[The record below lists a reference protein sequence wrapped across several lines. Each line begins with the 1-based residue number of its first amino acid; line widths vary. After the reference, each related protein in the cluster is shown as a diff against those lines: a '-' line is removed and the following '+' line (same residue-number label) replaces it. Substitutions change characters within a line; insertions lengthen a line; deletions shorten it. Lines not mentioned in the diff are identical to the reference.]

1 VASVERMADLFGSG
15 AHADLLPD
23 LIVRWTDSP
32 ATHVRGVRSDDY
44 GTVMRRGVGS
54 GRSGNHT
61 EGDAWALVVPGASRP
76 VEPDRPPRLEDI
88 AATAVALSGES
99 TAGMAGQ
106 PLLEPER

>member
-1 VASVERMADLFGSG
+1 VASVERVADLFGSG

-32 ATHVRGVRSDDY
+32 ATSVRGVRSERY
-44 GTVMRRGVGS
+44 GTVMRHGVGS

-61 EGDAWALVVPGASRP
+61 EGDAWALVVPGRSRV
-76 VEPDRPPRLEDI
+76 VEPTRMPRLEDI
-88 AATAVALSGES
+88 AATAAALSGES

-106 PLLEPER
+106 PLLHP